1 MPAQAHTVIM
11 KTFCD
16 SNYSYRTRRFAL
28 ANFCVFFF
36 FFFFGGGG
44 GGGKGGEGGRPR
56 VGAVVRVL
64 TFHQCGQGLIPGI
77 DVHTSVD
84 CCWFLF
90 LLQGLSFFLPSTK
103 TNTSLNLALA
113 LKIMLML

>member
-1 MPAQAHTVIM
+1 M
-11 KTFCD
+11 KIFCD
-16 SNYSYRTRRFAL
+16 SNYSCCTSRFAL
-28 ANFCVFFF
+28 ANFFF

-44 GGGKGGEGGRPR
+44 GGGKGGRPR

-84 CCWFLF
+84 FVVGSCFC
-90 LLQGLSFFLPSTK
+90 
-103 TNTSLNLALA
+103 
-113 LKIMLML
+113 